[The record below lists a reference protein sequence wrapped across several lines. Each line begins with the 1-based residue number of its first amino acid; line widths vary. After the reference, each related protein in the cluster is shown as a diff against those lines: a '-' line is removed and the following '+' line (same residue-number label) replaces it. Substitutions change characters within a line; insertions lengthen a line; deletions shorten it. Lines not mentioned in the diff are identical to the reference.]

1 LKGNADVVLYLQSS
15 KPHLKTS
22 HQVSSSA
29 ASKNFFGTSIQP
41 SISAG
46 IHHQTDIHQV
56 NNTIAQMA
64 IADFFHCE
72 NISDLVVET
81 PRFKRMVNV
90 LSKIGSDFEIP
101 KRKQIGGPLLDL
113 NFQTKYNFCNEN
125 CTFWTEINALYIH
138 EFHKFDSHHVSC
150 KLHSFGASWCN
161 LLRCN
166 LFYQVDD
173 SHTCH
178 SFGQSYHTPDGCTW
192 CVRHECDTAHSHL

>member
-1 LKGNADVVLYLQSS
+1 
-15 KPHLKTS
+15 LKTS

-81 PRFKRMVNV
+81 PKMVSQLKKGV
-90 LSKIGSDFEIP
+90 
-101 KRKQIGGPLLDL
+101 
-113 NFQTKYNFCNEN
+113 
-125 CTFWTEINALYIH
+125 
-138 EFHKFDSHHVSC
+138 
-150 KLHSFGASWCN
+150 
-161 LLRCN
+161 
-166 LFYQVDD
+166 
-173 SHTCH
+173 
-178 SFGQSYHTPDGCTW
+178 
-192 CVRHECDTAHSHL
+192 

>member
-1 LKGNADVVLYLQSS
+1 MMQQNSS
-15 KPHLKTS
+15 VETLLAGKRRCGSLSSNSCKSHLKIS

-46 IHHQTDIHQV
+46 IHHQTDICQV
-56 NNTIAQMA
+56 NNTKAQMA

-113 NFQTKYNFCNEN
+113 NFQTKYNDNKTNLLKGANVFRLS
-125 CTFWTEINALYIH
+125 FWR
-138 EFHKFDSHHVSC
+138 
-150 KLHSFGASWCN
+150 WCN
-161 LLRCN
+161 SEENAIDEYSCS
-166 LFYQVDD
+166 V
-173 SHTCH
+173 H
-178 SFGQSYHTPDGCTW
+178 
-192 CVRHECDTAHSHL
+192 

>member
-1 LKGNADVVLYLQSS
+1 VFVPVHATHALYHVIWFKGGGIKPCKASIPANYSARYQAMRDDGSSKSDSKKRGVEVVDDIVMMQQNSSVATLLAGKRKCGSLSSNSS
-15 KPHLKTS
+15 KPHLKS
-22 HQVSSSA
+22 PHQVSSSA

-46 IHHQTDIHQV
+46 IHHQTDIRQV

-81 PRFKRMVNV
+81 PRFKLMVNV

-113 NFQTKYNFCNEN
+113 NFQTKYNDITRQPAE
-125 CTFWTEINALYIH
+125 
-138 EFHKFDSHHVSC
+138 
-150 KLHSFGASWCN
+150 
-161 LLRCN
+161 
-166 LFYQVDD
+166 
-173 SHTCH
+173 
-178 SFGQSYHTPDGCTW
+178 GC
-192 CVRHECDTAHSHL
+192 